1 MKKLL
6 ALLLLSPL
14 VYSQSA
20 TEILNVTGN
29 GKAEITVE
37 RKKAFLYSALKVRV
51 RANDLLVA
59 KVGNGKT
66 EKFNISE
73 GLTTF
78 AVSGFGAPGESTVT
92 FRVKAGESYKLAVA
106 SRKSNFWSGIVG
118 GALGVGLI
126 WSSALE
132 ASMQSTEGGP
142 FGIALIGT
150 SETESSSMTEPEEK
164 PKTNNLE
171 EVYYFT
177 CKNLNFEVSNLSSS
191 LIIDIDNKY
200 MEFDT
205 RKVNDEFIETATEIT
220 AIYSYS
226 SDGDGL
232 AFKTEYLFN
241 KFTGIL
247 NIVNNADGAKYFLKH
262 KCIKVAP
269 LIP

>member
-164 PKTNNLE
+164 PKTKNLE
-171 EVYYFT
+171 EELNKLKDLFEKGLIDKDVY
-177 CKNLNFEVSNLSSS
+177 KEMQKELL
-191 LIIDIDNKY
+191 
-200 MEFDT
+200 
-205 RKVNDEFIETATEIT
+205 
-220 AIYSYS
+220 
-226 SDGDGL
+226 L
-232 AFKTEYLFN
+232 AK
-241 KFTGIL
+241 
-247 NIVNNADGAKYFLKH
+247 
-262 KCIKVAP
+262 
-269 LIP
+269 

>member
-37 RKKAFLYSALKVRV
+37 RKKAFLYSGLKVRV
-51 RANDLLVA
+51 RANDSLVA

-66 EKFNISE
+66 KKFNISE

-78 AVSGFGAPGESTVT
+78 AVSGFGAPGESTIT

-106 SRKSNFWSGIVG
+106 SRKSNFWSGMVG

-132 ASMQSTEGGP
+132 ASFQSTEGGT
-142 FGIALIGT
+142 FGIALIET
-150 SETESSSMTEPEEK
+150 SETKSSPITKPNGNVIKNNIEEELNK
-164 PKTNNLE
+164 LKDLYDKGLIDE
-171 EVYYFT
+171 DVY
-177 CKNLNFEVSNLSSS
+177 KEMQKELLLS
-191 LIIDIDNKY
+191 K
-200 MEFDT
+200 
-205 RKVNDEFIETATEIT
+205 
-220 AIYSYS
+220 
-226 SDGDGL
+226 
-232 AFKTEYLFN
+232 
-241 KFTGIL
+241 
-247 NIVNNADGAKYFLKH
+247 
-262 KCIKVAP
+262 
-269 LIP
+269 